1 MRTVRLITSVM
12 NIDIEDDLIAL
23 YTTGNEPSKGVVIPL
38 YCCSIMAG
46 YSSADP
52 DSDVTFIFSMKYK
65 QYKEDKTYLEKKF
78 SKDIY
83 QHIESPK
90 NQSLKHPRC
99 IHRISDDVL
108 SFYYDDDDLAK
119 PLLKFLSTIEDFN
132 RKYLSLYENDIAAIK
147 EASET
152 VHTVKKAEKL
162 VIKKLGT
169 EKSDEH

>member
-12 NIDIEDDLIAL
+12 NVDIEDDLIAL
-23 YTTGNEPSKGVVIPL
+23 YTTEDEPSEGVVIPL
-38 YCCSIMAG
+38 YCCSIMAV

-52 DSDVTFIFSMKYK
+52 DSDITFVFSMKYK
-65 QYKEDKTYLEKKF
+65 QYKQDKTYLDRKF
-78 SKDIY
+78 SKGIY

-90 NQSLKHPRC
+90 NQSLKFPRC
-99 IHRISDDVL
+99 IHRISDDIL

-147 EASET
+147 EVSET
-152 VHTVKKAEKL
+152 VHTVKKAEKI
-162 VIKKLGT
+162 VSKKLLLH
-169 EKSDEH
+169 D